1 MSEVT
6 LRNEVK
12 DFLEH
17 LAMERQLSKN
27 TLKAYKRD
35 LGQLDIFLTEYLG
48 RTNWKW
54 SDSDVDRLA
63 LRGFLGWLDRM
74 GLSKRTISRKLS
86 AARSFFRFL
95 YIEGWIDLT

>member
-27 TLKAYKRD
+27 TVKAYKRD
-35 LGQLDIFLTEYLG
+35 LGQLDIFLTEICLLPPKESALNLKCYQG
-48 RTNWKW
+48 RANIDEVCITLKPRSLASGGTKTKTNDW
-54 SDSDVDRLA
+54 S
-63 LRGFLGWLDRM
+63 
-74 GLSKRTISRKLS
+74 I
-86 AARSFFRFL
+86 
-95 YIEGWIDLT
+95 